1 MAEDKRYWS
10 RHAQAVKPYV
20 PGEQLNDRNYI
31 KLNTNE
37 NPYGPS
43 PKLREVLQ
51 TVDLDR
57 LRLYPDPNSQELRES
72 IGAYF
77 GLTPDYVFVGNG
89 SDEVLDFAY
98 RAFFDT
104 AVTDSRPILAPELT
118 YSFYPVFAEG
128 NRMNYETVALQED
141 FRIDW
146 RSLVR
151 DDAQGVILANPNAP
165 TGLALGL
172 DELRLLLRELELRGQ
187 FLILDEAYIDFGGET
202 GALLLDEFAN
212 FIVIQ
217 TFSKSRALAG
227 LRLGFAIGRPSLI
240 LALEAMRDMVN
251 SYTVDRLTQVLGQA
265 AMDDWAYFQAGVERI
280 VAGRKR
286 FRKAATALGV
296 RVLPSD
302 TNFVLMEVPGLT
314 GEAVYGLLRKRGILV
329 RYLANP
335 RLEPYVRVTIG
346 QEQEM
351 DAVLAA
357 LQEIM
362 MREGTLDDE

>member
-1 MAEDKRYWS
+1 MSFACS
-10 RHAQAVKPYV
+10 
-20 PGEQLNDRNYI
+20 
-31 KLNTNE
+31 
-37 NPYGPS
+37 
-43 PKLREVLQ
+43 
-51 TVDLDR
+51 
-57 LRLYPDPNSQELRES
+57 
-72 IGAYF
+72 
-77 GLTPDYVFVGNG
+77 FV
-89 SDEVLDFAY
+89 S
-98 RAFFDT
+98 
-104 AVTDSRPILAPELT
+104 S
-118 YSFYPVFAEG
+118 
-128 NRMNYETVALQED
+128 
-141 FRIDW
+141 
-146 RSLVR
+146 
-151 DDAQGVILANPNAP
+151 
-165 TGLALGL
+165 
-172 DELRLLLRELELRGQ
+172 
-187 FLILDEAYIDFGGET
+187 
-202 GALLLDEFAN
+202 N
-212 FIVIQ
+212 FVVIQ

-227 LRLGFAIGRPSLI
+227 LRLGYAIGRPSLI

>member
-51 TVDLDR
+51 AVDLDR

-172 DELRLLLRELELRGQ
+172 DELRLLLRELELRRNSN
-187 FLILDEAYIDFGGET
+187 
-202 GALLLDEFAN
+202 LL
-212 FIVIQ
+212 
-217 TFSKSRALAG
+217 
-227 LRLGFAIGRPSLI
+227 
-240 LALEAMRDMVN
+240 
-251 SYTVDRLTQVLGQA
+251 
-265 AMDDWAYFQAGVERI
+265 
-280 VAGRKR
+280 
-286 FRKAATALGV
+286 
-296 RVLPSD
+296 
-302 TNFVLMEVPGLT
+302 
-314 GEAVYGLLRKRGILV
+314 
-329 RYLANP
+329 
-335 RLEPYVRVTIG
+335 
-346 QEQEM
+346 
-351 DAVLAA
+351 
-357 LQEIM
+357 
-362 MREGTLDDE
+362 